1 MLRGQ
6 MSTAPPLGL
15 RRELG
20 RWDLTAIGINQV
32 IGAGIFLIPA
42 AVAAQL
48 GSWSWIGV
56 VVAGMASLLVALCF
70 AEAGSRFESTG
81 GPYLYS
87 RAAFGRFVGFEVGWM
102 QWFTRVCS
110 QAAVVNGIA
119 VALAF
124 YWPPISSGIGRAT
137 IIIAVTLTFAIINVR
152 GIRSSAWVVKA
163 LTIAKLAPL
172 AILIAVGIF
181 FVDRSRL
188 IPSGAIS
195 ARQAA
200 EGMLLLIF
208 LFGGYDVVPVPA
220 GEATGPKKQVPFA
233 LVTTILAVTAIM
245 TAAQVVAQGTLAD
258 EAHSKTPLAD
268 AAFVTMGSLGA
279 LLIGA
284 GSVISM
290 IGHNAGGLLSGPRV
304 LFALAENRE
313 LPRWFGEIHPRFR
326 TPANAVVFTSAVS
339 LALALSGS
347 LEKLAIASAVARLVP
362 YISACAATLMLR
374 RPRYA
379 GLVGPAVFVI
389 PFGPTIPLLG
399 LTISVAILAGATGIQ
414 ALSGL
419 AALAAGAAFFAIG
432 SRTRASEVANPAAS

>member
-1 MLRGQ
+1 
-6 MSTAPPLGL
+6 MSSQAPTAPPPSL
-15 RRELG
+15 RRALG

-32 IGAGIFLIPA
+32 IGGAIFLIPA

-56 VVAGMASLLVALCF
+56 VVAGMASMLVALCF
-70 AEAGSRFESTG
+70 AESGSRFESTG
-81 GPYLYS
+81 GPSLYS

-102 QWFTRVCS
+102 QWVTRVCS

-124 YWPPISSGIGRAT
+124 YWPAISSGIGRAAV
-137 IIIAVTLTFAIINVR
+137 IIAVTLTLAIVNVR
-152 GIRSSAWVVKA
+152 GIGASAWVVKA

-172 AILIAVGIF
+172 AILIAVGIS
-181 FVDRSRL
+181 FVDASKL

-195 ARQAA
+195 PRQAA

-245 TAAQVVAQGTLAD
+245 TAAQVVAQGTLTD

-290 IGHNAGGLLSGPRV
+290 TGHNAGGVLTGSRM

-313 LPRWFGEIHPRFR
+313 LPRWFAQIHPRFR
-326 TPANAVVFTSAVS
+326 TPANAVVFTSAVN
-339 LALALSGS
+339 LTLGLLGS
-347 LEKLAIASAVARLVP
+347 LETMAIASAVARLVP
-362 YISACAATLMLR
+362 YIAACATTLALR

-379 GLVGPAVFVI
+379 GVVGRATFVT

-399 LTISVAILAGATGIQ
+399 LTLSIAILGSATSRQLMG
-414 ALSGL
+414 GL
-419 AALAAGAAFFAIG
+419 AALVIGAAFFAIG
-432 SRTRASEVANPAAS
+432 RARASELSNPAAS